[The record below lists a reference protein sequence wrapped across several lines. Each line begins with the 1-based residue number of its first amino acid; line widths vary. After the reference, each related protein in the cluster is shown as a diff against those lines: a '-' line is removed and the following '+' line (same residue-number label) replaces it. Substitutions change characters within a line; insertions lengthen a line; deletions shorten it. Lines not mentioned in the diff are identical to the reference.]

1 MRDVWI
7 NTASNVVYV
16 FLNVVVAIIIFSIGW
31 AVAIFIGKIVGK
43 IIGTLKLD
51 SLLRK
56 VGIEKMLNKGNVRL
70 NSAGFV
76 DGLVKWFIIA
86 MFFMMS
92 LHVLGLDAVAE
103 FIQTVLVGYFPK
115 VIIAVLILLVS
126 IILSEVIEKFVVAVS
141 SSAHLRS
148 SKMLGTLAKWAI
160 IIFAI
165 LAVLV
170 QLNIAPEL
178 IQILFIG
185 IVSALSLAF
194 GLAFGLGGRD
204 HASRAIG
211 VAWEKISRTK

>member
-86 MFFMMS
+86 N
-92 LHVLGLDAVAE
+92 
-103 FIQTVLVGYFPK
+103 I
-115 VIIAVLILLVS
+115 
-126 IILSEVIEKFVVAVS
+126 
-141 SSAHLRS
+141 SADPDWFCRIH
-148 SKMLGTLAKWAI
+148 
-160 IIFAI
+160 
-165 LAVLV
+165 
-170 QLNIAPEL
+170 
-178 IQILFIG
+178 QICTWN
-185 IVSALSLAF
+185 SA
-194 GLAFGLGGRD
+194 
-204 HASRAIG
+204 
-211 VAWEKISRTK
+211 

>member
-7 NTASNVVYV
+7 NTASNAVYV
-16 FLNVVVAIIIFSIGW
+16 FLNVVIAIIIFSIGW

-51 SLLRK
+51 SLFRK
-56 VGIEKMLNKGNVRL
+56 VGIEKILNKGNVKL

-126 IILSEVIEKFVVAVS
+126 IILSEVIERFVVAVS

-160 IIFAI
+160 IVFAI

-185 IVSALSLAF
+185 IVSALSLTF

-204 HASRAIG
+204 QASRAIG
-211 VAWEKISRTK
+211 VAWDRISRTR